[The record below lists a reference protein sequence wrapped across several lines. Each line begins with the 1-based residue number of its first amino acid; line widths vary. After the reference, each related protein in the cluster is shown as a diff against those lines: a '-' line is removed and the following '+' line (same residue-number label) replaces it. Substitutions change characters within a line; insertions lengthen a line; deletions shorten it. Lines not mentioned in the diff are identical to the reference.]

1 MSIGIVRR
9 EKLRKLVAEIDER
22 AGSALE
28 ILNDLSA
35 EDLTMV
41 EDETLLEGL
50 DDLQALLSDWQQA
63 KGLI

>member
-1 MSIGIVRR
+1 MSIGLVRR
-9 EKLRKLVAEIDER
+9 EKLRKLVAEMDER
-22 AGSALE
+22 AGAALE
-28 ILNDLSA
+28 IINDLSS